1 MNPDSRRPRRARAG
15 LAALG
20 ATLLVALAGLAP
32 SGAAASGLAAGWGP
46 QGTFPDPGAQ
56 ASPRIIGGKTLN
68 GNASAEYTVAIQTSF
83 GADEVGGCSG
93 TVVDAL
99 HVLTAAHCVVEK
111 TAPATPAQVNVAAG
125 AGDVRTPESRVNG
138 AVVGVAA
145 IRVHPR
151 YVPSGFNDDAA
162 VLTLAQPLDL
172 ASGRIKALPLA
183 PVGAL
188 VGAGTS
194 IRVTGFGITSA
205 TGQDFG
211 VLRSVSTSAV
221 TAGQCGTNAPAA
233 MLCTYRPSHGAC
245 SGDSGGTATAGSPRV
260 LVGVTNLAASNC
272 KRGINLFANVSA
284 PEIRV
289 FVDAALREQDVTK
302 AQTPLS
308 PRGGLKVR
316 VAGSARVGTTVTCRR
331 GSWSSGTQFR
341 YVFFRLRGSSERDT
355 KASAKRTYRV
365 RASDRG
371 RRIGCAVLAGNA
383 GGVGASLSRNA
394 LTVRG

>member
-1 MNPDSRRPRRARAG
+1 MSPDSRRPRRARAG

-20 ATLLVALAGLAP
+20 AAVLLALAALIP
-32 SGAAASGLAAGWGP
+32 SVAAADGLAAGWGP
-46 QGTFPDPGAQ
+46 QGSFPDPGAQ
-56 ASPRIIGGKTLN
+56 ASPRIIGGRTLN
-68 GNASAEYTVAIQTSF
+68 GNASAEYTVAIQTTF
-83 GADEVGGCSG
+83 GADETGGCSG
-93 TVVDAL
+93 TVVDPL

-111 TAPATPAQVNVAAG
+111 TARAVPGQVVVAAG
-125 AGDVRTPESRVNG
+125 SGDVRTAASRVNG

-151 YVPSGFNDDAA
+151 YTPSGFSDDAA

-183 PVGAL
+183 PAGAL

-205 TGQDFG
+205 SAEDFG

-260 LVGVTNLAASNC
+260 LVGITNLAASNC
-272 KRGINLFANVSA
+272 KRGINLFANVAA

-289 FVDAALREQDVTK
+289 FIDAALREQDVTK

-308 PRGGLKVR
+308 PRGGLEVKVS
-316 VAGSARVGTTVTCRR
+316 GTARVGSTVTCRR
-331 GSWSSGTQFR
+331 GSWSAGTAFR

-355 KASAKRTYRV
+355 NASTKRTYRV
-365 RASDRG
+365 RSSDRG
-371 RRIGCAVLAGNA
+371 RRIGCAVVAGNA